1 MDRELYRP
9 VMIGDLQV
17 PGNLFLAPLAG
28 FTDRGFRQVCLE
40 HGADLTFTE
49 MVSAEAVARGNSK
62 TDALARRTRDEKILA
77 LQLFGPKE
85 EVFARA
91 AERVRSYHPDIIDL
105 NCGCPVPKVVKTSAG
120 SALHHTPQE
129 VRNIVSRLVKEIG
142 VPVTVKIRLG
152 WDEGSINYLKMAD
165 QAIEGGAAMI
175 TMHARTRSQGYSGK
189 ARWEHLERLKRYSPI
204 PVTGSGDLFCAQD
217 AKRMLEATGIDAIM
231 FARGAVGNPYIFTQ
245 TRALLIEEKEL
256 PELSRQQR
264 VETILHQLELCIED
278 KGELVACREMRGQ
291 ACAYFK
297 GIPGSAAI
305 RALIVHASTLQ
316 EYIRIL
322 TS

>member
-9 VMIGDLQV
+9 VAIGDLLI

-49 MVSAEAVARGNSK
+49 MVSAEAVARGNVK
-62 TDALARRTRDEKILA
+62 TDALARRSRDERILA

-91 AERVRSYHPDIIDL
+91 AERVRSYGPDIIDL

-120 SALHHTPQE
+120 SALHHDPQE
-129 VRNIVSRLVKEIG
+129 VKRIVARLRSEIG
-142 VPVTVKIRLG
+142 VPVTVKFRLG
-152 WDEGSINYLKMAD
+152 WDEESINYLKLAE

-175 TMHARTRSQGYSGK
+175 TMHARTRAQGYSGS
-189 ARWEHLERLKRYSPI
+189 ARWEHLGQLKRLSSV
-204 PVTGSGDLFCAQD
+204 PVTGSGDLFSAQD
-217 AKRMLEATGIDAIM
+217 AKRMLESTGVDALM
-231 FARGAVGNPYIFTQ
+231 FARGAVGNPHIFSQ
-245 TRALLIEEKEL
+245 TRALLTEGREL
-256 PELSRQQR
+256 PELSKEERI
-264 VETILHQLELCIED
+264 ETILHQLELCIED

-316 EYIRIL
+316 EYRRIL